1 MRQLFISYARE
12 NKPDVEA
19 LVRDLHAL
27 GYETWVDSSLRGG
40 QTWWHEILRR
50 IADTDVFVAIVS
62 GHTLSSVACKR
73 ELEWALALN
82 KPVLPLAVERLPD
95 ALPRTLS
102 MRQIVDY
109 SQSGREAA
117 FALAG
122 ALGTLPPTPPPPE
135 QLPEPP
141 AAPLS
146 YLSDLVEQVGQPEPL
161 TQQQQHQILIQLEPA
176 LRSADAEERRGGVY
190 VLKVFSRRGDLY
202 ADVDRTLAQMAL
214 AEHDT
219 EPGSAPGVAVDV
231 REEQSS
237 TPPEAPAERRGN
249 VLADPQWADALSA
262 FFAKRWPEAVERFE
276 TLQASYPGEGRV
288 ETRLKEARRQRD
300 IDVWSSKAEASAAER
315 DWDIVVTALENLT
328 ALDPAYPDVGARLE
342 QARMAQRRKAL
353 VDEMTA
359 LHQAGRWNA
368 VVAAAREL
376 ARIDPDNSDPGGIVS
391 DAQAKIREA
400 EPAVRYAQ
408 ALNDLDQEHWQQ
420 AADLLAAIEQEKPG
434 YRDAYALLKTA
445 QQKLRETAEVAQRA
459 TPPPRPLP
467 LTTTPAPPRTTTPP
481 VPVAVQRR
489 WQTRSWLVAAVS
501 TAVIGVALGLTILV
515 VVQSPNSSNT
525 STSTSTSTS
534 TATTSAP
541 STDAQASGPNE
552 TIADYIKKNNI
563 QATKITH
570 GTPGA
575 PTIDLPV
582 PQGWT
587 RIPEGADAPYGGIVF
602 NTPSNPNDPPK
613 IIANVEKLTGNV
625 DTDKL
630 LAVAPG
636 QVKNLPGYD
645 GDDGQKSTQ
654 GDYPANQVS
663 GSYTKNGVTRMVAQ
677 KTVVIQ
683 SKDGTYLL
691 QLNADGPQ
699 ADADALKGVVRVIDQ
714 KTTITP

>member
-62 GHTLSSVACKR
+62 SHTLSSVACKR

-102 MRQIVDY
+102 MRQIIDY
-109 SQSGREAA
+109 SQSGKEAA

-122 ALGTLPPTPPPPE
+122 ALGTLPPTPPAPE

-176 LRSADAEERRGGVY
+176 LRSADAEERRGGRY
-190 VLKVFSRRGDLY
+190 VLEVFSRRGDLY
-202 ADVDRTLAQMAL
+202 ADVDRTLSQKAL
-214 AEHDT
+214 AELDT
-219 EPGSAPGVAVDV
+219 ESPNAEGVAADV
-231 REEQSS
+231 HQKQCS

-249 VLADPQWADALSA
+249 LLADPQWADALSA
-262 FFAKRWPEAVERFE
+262 FFAERWAEAIERFE

-300 IDVWSSKAEASAAER
+300 IDVWSSKAEASAAEH

-359 LHQAGRWNA
+359 LHQAGRWNP

-391 DAQAKIREA
+391 DAQAKAREA
-400 EPAVRYAQ
+400 ELADRYAQ
-408 ALNDLDQEHWQQ
+408 ALNHLDQEQWQQ
-420 AADLLAAIEQEKPG
+420 AADLLAAIEQEQPG
-434 YRDAYALLKTA
+434 YRDADALLKTA
-445 QQKLRETAEVAQRA
+445 QQKLRETAEVTQRV
-459 TPPPRPLP
+459 TPPPRGHYPRRRRPREPLH
-467 LTTTPAPPRTTTPP
+467 
-481 VPVAVQRR
+481 RR
-489 WQTRSWLVAAVS
+489 FQW
-501 TAVIGVALGLTILV
+501 
-515 VVQSPNSSNT
+515 P
-525 STSTSTSTS
+525 
-534 TATTSAP
+534 
-541 STDAQASGPNE
+541 
-552 TIADYIKKNNI
+552 
-563 QATKITH
+563 
-570 GTPGA
+570 
-575 PTIDLPV
+575 
-582 PQGWT
+582 
-587 RIPEGADAPYGGIVF
+587 
-602 NTPSNPNDPPK
+602 
-613 IIANVEKLTGNV
+613 
-625 DTDKL
+625 
-630 LAVAPG
+630 
-636 QVKNLPGYD
+636 
-645 GDDGQKSTQ
+645 
-654 GDYPANQVS
+654 
-663 GSYTKNGVTRMVAQ
+663 
-677 KTVVIQ
+677 
-683 SKDGTYLL
+683 SKDAGKPAAGLP
-691 QLNADGPQ
+691 AGKP
-699 ADADALKGVVRVIDQ
+699 AAGVS
-714 KTTITP
+714 PPLWA